1 MERFATLL
9 LVLLLSLTACEDT
22 PPMDI
27 QGHWYGFSEDGRYY
41 ELVIDTA
48 GVKHFESYRLE
59 EPFFLFPKSTTNI
72 EKVQEQWQINFPDS
86 QFVYLSLKNDSCL
99 QFVNPENDEV
109 IEQVLRF
116 PGPYSPAPPQGAPI
130 TESQNYRKAFIQREV
145 KQLARLHQLDSTQY
159 RALLDSLNNAE
170 EVLLNFYPTQQ

>member
-1 MERFATLL
+1 MDKFATLL
-9 LVLLLSLTACEDT
+9 LVLLLSLLACEET
-22 PPMDI
+22 PLMDI

-48 GVKHFESYRLE
+48 DVKHFESYRLE
-59 EPFFLFPKSTTNI
+59 EPFFLFPKSSTLI
-72 EKVQEQWQINFPDS
+72 ESTGEQWQINFPDS

-99 QFVNPENDEV
+99 QFVNPENHEV

-116 PGPYSPAPPQGAPI
+116 PVPNTTVPLPGTSI
-130 TESQNYRKAFIQREV
+130 TESHNYRKAFIQREV
-145 KQLARLHQLDSTQY
+145 TKLTRLHQLDSAQH
-159 RALLDSLNNAE
+159 RALLDSLNYAE